1 MPARGP
7 FPPGRGTSN
16 WARSPEQEEVPLTE
30 ESADPPAHTWENPT
44 LGHKIPVF
52 ETLSCFCP
60 SLYMLVN

>member
-1 MPARGP
+1 MCQPGALSHPDGHQQLGAQTRAGGPAYRGIRRP
-7 FPPGRGTSN
+7 SSTHLG
-16 WARSPEQEEVPLTE
+16 
-30 ESADPPAHTWENPT
+30 NPT